1 MRRKDIMNKNIETF
15 DEQEEI
21 SKSQIKREAEALKE
35 VGRQLV
41 ALNNK
46 QLAQI
51 PGSEQLFEAIK
62 VAHKISGKHEAL
74 RRQLQYIGK
83 VLRTE
88 DMDQIQAKLDILTN
102 NKGKRTQAI
111 NGLELLCEQMIELGD
126 SKINDVLSSYPTLER
141 QKLRQYVR
149 QANKEKK
156 QEKPAKAAKEL
167 LNYLKEFCL

>member
-1 MRRKDIMNKNIETF
+1 MNKEIESF
-15 DEQEEI
+15 DEQEEV

-35 VGRQLV
+35 IGRQLV

-51 PGSEQLFEAIK
+51 PASEQLIEGIK
-62 VAHKISGKHEAL
+62 VAHKIAGKHEAL

-88 DMDQIQAKLDILTN
+88 DMQQIQAKLDILTN

-111 NGLELLCEQMIELGD
+111 NGLELLCEQMIEQGD
-126 SKINDVLSSYPTLER
+126 SKINSVLDNYPQLER
-141 QKLRQYVR
+141 QKLRQLVR

>member
-1 MRRKDIMNKNIETF
+1 MNKNIEEF
-15 DEQEEI
+15 DEQEEV

-35 VGRQLV
+35 IGRQLV

-51 PGSEQLFEAIK
+51 PASEQLIEGIR
-62 VAHKISGKHEAL
+62 VAHKIAGKHEAL

-88 DMDQIQAKLDILTN
+88 DMEQIQAKLDILTN

-111 NGLELLCEQMIELGD
+111 NSLELLCEQMIDLGD
-126 SKINDVLSSYPTLER
+126 PKINNVLETYPQLER
-141 QKLRQYVR
+141 QKLRQLVR